1 MKGNMNYTGTEEN
14 KCHPPPHTHTH
25 PTLGWIGTVTFFRLL
40 LIVYYITDGYIVKT
54 VVAVSVKLSFMDI
67 V

>member
-14 KCHPPPHTHTH
+14 KCHPPTHTHTH
-25 PTLGWIGTVTFFRLL
+25 TPNLGLNRHSEIFQ
-40 LIVYYITDGYIVKT
+40 IVYYITDGYIVKT